1 MRNNGQWA
9 RGCVYVPTYGLP
21 LQLSTMAPSAARYPR
36 LLISL
41 LPIHRFESCDTTP
54 PPPFQSLA
62 FSFLLRI
69 YVYISLPRLDVRSS
83 NLYVDFVQACELK
96 RIPEVRFGR
105 RRRREGKVSGQRGGD
120 SAINSESRK
129 RELSPPGVY
138 SKRLDRLSRVLST
151 SRPLVAR

>member
-9 RGCVYVPTYGLP
+9 RGCVYVPAYGLP

-69 YVYISLPRLDVRSS
+69 YVYVSLPRLDVRS

-129 RELSPPGVY
+129 RELSPPEVY
-138 SKRLDRLSRVLST
+138 SKRLGRLSRVLST

>member
-138 SKRLDRLSRVLST
+138 SKRLGRLSRVLST

>member
-1 MRNNGQWA
+1 MGAWV
-9 RGCVYVPTYGLP
+9 CVRSSHGLP

-41 LPIHRFESCDTTP
+41 LPIHRFESCDTIP

-69 YVYISLPRLDVRSS
+69 YVYVFLPRLDVRSS

-96 RIPEVRFGR
+96 RISEVRFGR
-105 RRRREGKVSGQRGGD
+105 KRRREGKVSGQRGGD

-138 SKRLDRLSRVLST
+138 SKRLGRLSRVLST

>member
-1 MRNNGQWA
+1 MGAWV
-9 RGCVYVPTYGLP
+9 CVRSSHGLP

-41 LPIHRFESCDTTP
+41 LPIHRFESCDTTL

-69 YVYISLPRLDVRSS
+69 YVYVSLPRLDVRSS

-105 RRRREGKVSGQRGGD
+105 RRRRERKVSGQRGGD

-138 SKRLDRLSRVLST
+138 SKRLGRLSRVLST

>member
-41 LPIHRFESCDTTP
+41 LPIHRFESCDTIP

-69 YVYISLPRLDVRSS
+69 YVYVSLPRLDVRS

>member
-1 MRNNGQWA
+1 MGAWV
-9 RGCVYVPTYGLP
+9 CVRSSHGLP

-41 LPIHRFESCDTTP
+41 LPIHRFESCDTIP

-69 YVYISLPRLDVRSS
+69 YVYVSLPRLDVRSS

-96 RIPEVRFGR
+96 RISEVRFGR
-105 RRRREGKVSGQRGGD
+105 KRRREGKVSGQRGGD

-138 SKRLDRLSRVLST
+138 SKRLGRLSRVLST

>member
-1 MRNNGQWA
+1 MGAWV
-9 RGCVYVPTYGLP
+9 CVRSSHGLP

-41 LPIHRFESCDTTP
+41 LPIHRFESCDTTL

-69 YVYISLPRLDVRSS
+69 YVYVSLPRLDVRSS
-83 NLYVDFVQACELK
+83 LDVDFVQACELK
-96 RIPEVRFGR
+96 RIPEVRFG
-105 RRRREGKVSGQRGGD
+105 RRREGKVSGQRGGD

-138 SKRLDRLSRVLST
+138 SKRLGRLSRVLST

>member
-69 YVYISLPRLDVRSS
+69 YVYVSLPRLDVRSS

-105 RRRREGKVSGQRGGD
+105 RRRRERKVSGQRGGD

-138 SKRLDRLSRVLST
+138 SKRLGRLSRVLST

>member
-1 MRNNGQWA
+1 MGAWV
-9 RGCVYVPTYGLP
+9 CVRSSHGLP

-41 LPIHRFESCDTTP
+41 LPIHRFESCDTIP

-69 YVYISLPRLDVRSS
+69 YVYVFLPRLDVRSS

-105 RRRREGKVSGQRGGD
+105 RRRRERKVSGQRGGD

-138 SKRLDRLSRVLST
+138 SKRLGRLSRVLST

>member
-1 MRNNGQWA
+1 MGAWV
-9 RGCVYVPTYGLP
+9 CVRSSHGLP

-41 LPIHRFESCDTTP
+41 LPIHRFESCDTIP

-69 YVYISLPRLDVRSS
+69 YVYVSLPRLDVRSS

-105 RRRREGKVSGQRGGD
+105 RRRRERKVSGQRGGD

-138 SKRLDRLSRVLST
+138 SKRLGRLSRVLST